1 MAQGRS
7 ARRSA
12 DAKQKK
18 KEHERTIKYHLG
30 VEYHLQCC
38 LEVLRH
44 QEKQLL
50 RENRR
55 RAKLRKSRREELFA
69 TRRRSFQPDNPVTP
83 DLRPLVALDPL
94 AQVAPMSPLQ
104 LESDAE
110 SEEKTED
117 KDLQVC
123 SDEQMQDST
132 SAAEPKIVEVNL
144 ELEG

>member
-1 MAQGRS
+1 M
-7 ARRSA
+7 

-110 SEEKTED
+110 SEEKTRGQRSAS
-117 KDLQVC
+117 LQRRADARFHERGC
-123 SDEQMQDST
+123 
-132 SAAEPKIVEVNL
+132 AEN
-144 ELEG
+144 G

>member
-1 MAQGRS
+1 M
-7 ARRSA
+7 

-18 KEHERTIKYHLG
+18 KEHERTMKYHLG

-50 RENRR
+50 REKPSQSKTPKEQEGGAFCHT
-55 RAKLRKSRREELFA
+55 AKELSA
-69 TRRRSFQPDNPVTP
+69 DNPVTP

-123 SDEQMQDST
+123 SDEQMQDYT
-132 SAAEPKIVEVNL
+132 SAAAPKMVEVDL
-144 ELEG
+144 ELEC